1 MNPLAISTPTTV
13 IRLDTL
19 EDNFAA
25 FEVYSF
31 AIHALC
37 QQIGVVPMTAAP
49 PTDAAILEEW
59 QRDESIYQHLLE
71 TAESFWV
78 AEQNGRLVGFARTNM
93 NDGVRELTEFFVRPK
108 TQGAGIG
115 QRLLEKAF
123 PEAGTRRR
131 CIIAT
136 IDPSAQA
143 LYLKQGVVPA
153 FPLYSFGRQPETISI
168 ETDLEIVPAGLA
180 LDTLAAMTEIDAQ
193 VVGFERQAN
202 HRWLLTN
209 RQAFIYLRHGSPV
222 GYGYVGRDNGPFA
235 LLETTD
241 FPAVLA
247 HAESEAVR
255 QKRPSCNFIV
265 PLINQTAVHYL
276 LDRRFRMQQFFCQ
289 VMIDRPFGAFEQ
301 YIAPSPM
308 YFI

>member
-1 MNPLAISTPTTV
+1 MQSLATATPTTV
-13 IRLDTL
+13 IRPGTQD
-19 EDNFAA
+19 DNFAA

-37 QQIGVVPMTAAP
+37 QQIGVTPADAP
-49 PTDAAILEEW
+49 PPTADAILAEW
-59 QRDESIYQHLLE
+59 ERDQSIYQHLLD
-71 TAESFWV
+71 TAEAFWV

-93 NDGVRELTEFFVRPK
+93 NDGVRELTEFFVRPN

-123 PEAGTRRR
+123 PAAGARHR

-143 LYLKQGVVPA
+143 LYLKQNVFPT
-153 FPLYSFGRQPETISI
+153 FPLYSFGRQPEPVSVA
-168 ETDLEIVPAGLA
+168 TDLEIVPAELA
-180 LDTLAAMTEIDAQ
+180 LDTLAALTNIDKQ
-193 VVGFERQAN
+193 VVGFEREAN
-202 HRWLLTN
+202 HRWLLNN
-209 RQAFIYLRHGSPV
+209 RQAFIYLRHSQPV

-235 LLETTD
+235 LLDEDD

-247 HAESEAVR
+247 HAESEAHR
-255 QKRPSCNFIV
+255 QERPSFNLIV
-265 PLINQTAVHYL
+265 PLINQTAVRYL
-276 LDRRFRMQQFFCQ
+276 LQRRFRMAKFFCQ
-289 VMIDRPFGAFEQ
+289 VMMERPFGHFEQ